1 MESGMERDRRA
12 DNDSSLRGEGY
23 PLREEALVESPSAPT
38 VLESERLAE
47 PVVLRRRRPNV
58 SASPWPILLLVL
70 TVAGVGAAYV
80 LTHRETSPKA
90 HAAPALSPTPA
101 AAPPPPA
108 RPANAPPTTPNPAK
122 TRVSSKPVPAQSV
135 TPRVTGFQVAEA
147 VSMLR
152 REGLTAVLR
161 KVASDLPTGR
171 VLGQNPSAGTR
182 QAKGGRVT
190 LSVSLQPMVLVPN
203 VVGMQGLTA
212 NHALTAEHLV
222 VSLAYV
228 PSSQPARTVVAQ
240 YPRAQTRVKRGTHI
254 QINISKGGLNPSWT
268 NSPHGG
274 IRLIEPMLAC
284 LAPAYQCRSA
294 TLTGS
299 FICLRLDV
307 VNPPRE
313 CLRL

>member
-1 MESGMERDRRA
+1 MEREHRRA
-12 DNDSSLRGEGY
+12 DNDPSLRGDGY

-47 PVVLRRRRPNV
+47 PVVRRRRRPNLP
-58 SASPWPILLLVL
+58 ASPWPILLLVL

-90 HAAPALSPTPA
+90 HAAPALSPAPPPAPA

-182 QAKGGRVT
+182 QAKVGRVT

-240 YPRAQTRVKRGTHI
+240 YPRAQTKVKRGTHI
-254 QINISKGGLNPSWT
+254 QINISKGGLNPSGPT
-268 NSPHGG
+268 
-274 IRLIEPMLAC
+274 
-284 LAPAYQCRSA
+284 APTAAS
-294 TLTGS
+294 G
-299 FICLRLDV
+299 
-307 VNPPRE
+307 
-313 CLRL
+313 